1 LYKLYFGILKLLKT
15 KLLFIYDMK
24 FGNNLILSEICHSPF
39 FLEKIQGDA
48 KTALQIRKQKKL
60 LLSRAI

>member
-1 LYKLYFGILKLLKT
+1 
-15 KLLFIYDMK
+15 LLFIYDMK